1 MKLHELALEYR
12 ESARLCG
19 ERVAELRRQLPLM
32 EDMATELML
41 LRRRISILESMERD
55 AYATSKYL
63 ENYYRRPMNEGDSKK
78 TEINGEGD
86 RVPEPEELRQAIRA
100 AIREHHKSNRRSA

>member
-1 MKLHELALEYR
+1 MELHELALEYR
-12 ESARLCG
+12 ESAGLCA
-19 ERVAELRRQLPLM
+19 ERVAQLRRQLPILQ
-32 EDMATELML
+32 DASTELML

-63 ENYYRRPMNEGDSKK
+63 ENYYRRPINEGNSEK

-86 RVPEPEELRQAIRA
+86 RVPEPEELRKAIRA
-100 AIREHHKSNRRSA
+100 AIREHRSGNRRSA